1 MDYRDFNIDIRSS
14 KTSGEVQ
21 CLCPKCSSTR
31 KKKNDKCLSVNLD
44 KQTWFCHHCEWK
56 GGLANKMDK
65 IEYVKPEWKNN
76 TNLSERVVKF
86 FEEERGINQQTLLDL
101 KVTEGV
107 EYMPQFS
114 KDVNTIQFNYF
125 KNGELVNVK
134 YRGPM
139 KSFKL
144 HKGSELIFYNID
156 SIKDSNEVIIC
167 EGEVDAMTFHQCGY
181 KNVISVPNGAHANTN
196 NLIYLDNCIDDF
208 NHIETFYLATDNDIN
223 GRKLRVDLAER
234 FGLEKCKYIEFE
246 EYKDINELYKFKG
259 SQSVKEAYEGAKN
272 FPLEGVFTIEDIDLE
287 INDMYV
293 NGLDNGVGTG
303 MTEFDSKIRFV
314 KGYITTIT
322 GVPGHGKSDFLDQ
335 IALLLNIQNDWKF
348 AFYSPENKP
357 TRLHVSK
364 LARKLVGKKWFG
376 ENRIQLNELNEVK
389 EFLNK
394 KFWFIKP
401 EKDFTLDSILKHVK
415 QLKTTNGVDAFVI
428 DAWNK
433 LEHKYGQSETK
444 YIGESLDKLGS
455 FCEENN
461 VHCFLVA
468 HPTKVQKNKDTN
480 LYEIPNLYNI
490 AGSAN
495 FYNKTDNGITVYR
508 NFTDNKTEIYI
519 QKVKFSHWGEVG
531 MCSFR
536 YDLDSGR
543 YVEDFNEE
551 KFNWITY
558 KNQKNSSNKNVNEGF
573 EDDYDSG
580 TPLPTPTP
588 DQAFDL
594 RDEIDNQIP
603 F

>member
-21 CLCPKCSSTR
+21 CLCPQCSHTR
-31 KKKNDKCLSVNLD
+31 KKKTDKCLSVNLD
-44 KQTWFCHHCEWK
+44 TSKWFCHHCGWK
-56 GGLANKMDK
+56 GGLSNTIEK
-65 IEYVKPEWKNN
+65 IEYVKPVWKNK
-76 TNLSERVVKF
+76 TELSEKVVKY
-86 FEEERGINQQTLLDL
+86 FEDSRKINQQTLIDL
-101 KVTEGV
+101 KVSEGL
-107 EYMPQFS
+107 EFMPQLNS
-114 KDVNTIQFNYF
+114 EVKTIQFNYF
-125 KNGELVNVK
+125 RNEELVNVK
-134 YRGPM
+134 YRGAN

-156 SIKDSNEVIIC
+156 SIKGLKSVIIC
-167 EGEVDAMTFHQCGY
+167 EGEIDAMTFHQCGY
-181 KNVISVPNGAHANTN
+181 KNVISVPNGANLNSN
-196 NLIYLDNCIDDF
+196 NLIYLDNCIELF
-208 NHIETFYLATDNDIN
+208 EGIETFYLATDNDIA
-223 GRKLRVDLAER
+223 GRKLRIDLAER
-234 FGLEKCKYIEFE
+234 FGIEKCKYIEFD
-246 EYKDINELYKFKG
+246 EYKDANDLFIHKG
-259 SQSVKEAYEGAKN
+259 QIAITQCFENAKY

-293 NGLDNGVGTG
+293 NGLDNGVKTG
-303 MTEFDSKIRFV
+303 MQDFDNHLRFA

-335 IALLLNIQNDWKF
+335 LALKLNIANGWKF

-376 ENRIQLNELNEVK
+376 NGRIELNELNEVK

-415 QLKTTNGVDAFVI
+415 QLKATNGVDAFVI

-468 HPTKVQKNKDTN
+468 HPTKIQKQKDTGI
-480 LYEIPNLYNI
+480 YEIPNLYNI
-490 AGSAN
+490 SGSAN

-508 NFTDNKTEIYI
+508 NFIENQTEVYI

-531 MCSFR
+531 RVDFK

-543 YVEDFNEE
+543 YLENESDDLY
-551 KFNWITY
+551 NWITY
-558 KNQKNSSNKNVNEGF
+558 KKQKENKQEQIELPKLNPVDAFGEIYNE
-573 EDDYDSG
+573 EN
-580 TPLPTPTP
+580 
-588 DQAFDL
+588 
-594 RDEIDNQIP
+594 EVP

>member
-14 KTSGEVQ
+14 KTTGEVQ
-21 CLCPKCSSTR
+21 CTCPQCSHTR
-31 KKKNDKCLSVNLD
+31 KKKTDKCLSVNLD
-44 KQTWFCHHCEWK
+44 KGTWFCHHCGWK
-56 GGLANKMDK
+56 GALINTIEK
-65 IEYVKPEWKNN
+65 IEYIKPEWKNK
-76 TNLSERVVKF
+76 TSLSEKVVKY
-86 FEEERGINQQTLLDL
+86 FEEQRKINQETLLSL
-101 KVTEGV
+101 RVTDGLEF
-107 EYMPQFS
+107 MPQLS
-114 KDVNTIQFNYF
+114 KEVDTIQFNYF
-125 KNGELVNVK
+125 RDNELVNIK
-134 YRGPM
+134 YRGPQ
-139 KSFKL
+139 KAFKL
-144 HKGSELIFYNID
+144 HKGSELIFYNLD
-156 SIKDSNEVIIC
+156 SIKEQKEVIIC
-167 EGEVDAMTFHQCGY
+167 EGEIDAMTFYQCGY
-181 KNVISVPNGAHANTN
+181 KSVISVPNGANLNTN
-196 NLIYLDNCIDDF
+196 NLIYLDNCITDLE
-208 NHIETFYLATDNDIN
+208 HIETFYLATDNDIA
-223 GRKLRVDLAER
+223 GRKLRIDLAER
-234 FGLEKCKYIEFE
+234 LGIEKCKYIEFE
-246 EYKDINELYKFKG
+246 EYKDANDLYKFKG
-259 SQSVKEAYEGAKN
+259 SQAIKQAYENAKH

-303 MTEFDSKIRFV
+303 MNEFDKKLRFA

-335 IALLLNIQNDWKF
+335 IALLLNIQNNWKF

-376 ENRIQLNELNEVK
+376 ENRIQLKELNEVK

-415 QLKTTNGVDAFVI
+415 QLKSTNGVDAFVI

-468 HPTKVQKNKDTN
+468 HPTKIQKNKDTN
-480 LYEIPNLYNI
+480 FYEIPNLYNI
-490 AGSAN
+490 SGSAN
-495 FYNKTDNGITVYR
+495 FYNKTDNGLTVYR
-508 NFTDNKTEIYI
+508 NFQENRTEVYI

-531 MCSFR
+531 RCDFE
-536 YDLDSGR
+536 YHLDSGR
-543 YVEDFNEE
+543 YLEE
-551 KFNWITY
+551 NDKEIFNWIDY
-558 KNQKNSSNKNVNEGF
+558 KKQKSIKAEKEFIKELVPFPTISVTDAFGEPYNEK
-573 EDDYDSG
+573 DDV
-580 TPLPTPTP
+580 
-588 DQAFDL
+588 
-594 RDEIDNQIP
+594 P

>member
-1 MDYRDFNIDIRSS
+1 MDYRDFGIQINTT
-14 KTSGEVQ
+14 KNNGEHQ
-21 CLCPKCSSTR
+21 TTCPKCSHDR
-31 KKKNDKCLSVNLD
+31 KKKTDKCLSVNLD
-44 KQTWFCHHCEWK
+44 KKTWFCFHCGFK
-56 GGLANKMDK
+56 GGLSNTIEK
-65 IEYVKPEWKNN
+65 IEYVKPVWKNK
-76 TNLSERVVKF
+76 TELSEKVVRY
-86 FEEERGINQQTLLDL
+86 FEESRKINQQTLIDL
-101 KVTEGV
+101 KVSSGLEF
-107 EYMPQFS
+107 MPQLN
-114 KDVNTIQFNYF
+114 KEVETIQFNYF
-125 KNGELVNVK
+125 RNEELVNVK
-134 YRGPM
+134 YRGAN

-156 SIKDSNEVIIC
+156 SLPGNKTVIIC
-167 EGEVDAMTFHQCGY
+167 EGEIDAMTFHQCGY
-181 KNVISVPNGAHANTN
+181 KNVVSVPNGANLNSN
-196 NLIYLDNCIDDF
+196 NLIYLDNCINLFDE
-208 NHIETFYLATDNDIN
+208 IETFYLATDNDIA
-223 GRKLRVDLAER
+223 GRKLRIDLAER
-234 FGLEKCKYIEFE
+234 FGIEKCKYIEFD
-246 EYKDINELYKFKG
+246 EYKDANDLYIHKG
-259 SQSVKEAYEGAKN
+259 QIAITEAFENAKY

-293 NGLDNGVGTG
+293 NGLDNGVKTG
-303 MTEFDSKIRFV
+303 MHDFDEKLRFA

-335 IALLLNIQNDWKF
+335 LALKLNIANGWKF

-376 ENRIQLNELNEVK
+376 NGRIELNELNEVK

-415 QLKTTNGVDAFVI
+415 QLKATNGVDAFVI

-468 HPTKVQKNKDTN
+468 HPTKIQKQKDTGI
-480 LYEIPNLYNI
+480 YEIPNLYNI
-490 AGSAN
+490 SGSAN

-508 NFTDNKTEIYI
+508 NFIDNQTEVYI

-531 MCSFR
+531 RVDFK
-536 YDLDSGR
+536 YHLDSGR
-543 YVEDFNEE
+543 YLENDSDDLY
-551 KFNWITY
+551 NWITY
-558 KNQKNSSNKNVNEGF
+558 KKQKEIQREQIELPKINPVDAFGENYNE
-573 EDDYDSG
+573 EDEV
-580 TPLPTPTP
+580 L
-588 DQAFDL
+588 F
-594 RDEIDNQIP
+594 
-603 F
+603 